1 MAVLSRARLSQ
12 ARKLLA
18 GTAVVAITAIAGA
31 GTLIANSD
39 KERTLNLFNIHNKE
53 TLTLVYKRDGKY
65 IPEALEKLN
74 WIFRDWRLNEATK
87 MDPAAFDLL
96 WEIHTELGSREPIHI
111 ISGYRSRKS
120 NELLR
125 KTVGGQASES
135 RHILGKAM
143 DVHFPDISP
152 KQVRYSALIRERG
165 GVGYYP
171 TSAIPFIHIDTD
183 RVRHWPRL
191 PRMELALLFPNG
203 NTQHQPAEGGALTRD
218 DVSTAKAKF
227 PKLATEVAEF
237 LDLRS
242 KPRATLVASAA
253 PIAPS
258 APPAAAQPVVTAKSP
273 APAKPA
279 APPFAMASLTPPP
292 PAAAEPVAPRLVT
305 EPRLVDRPSRLTTR
319 PTDAERGKLAQLA
332 ALASSEPVLVT
343 GPAPAARPRLPSL
356 TGNDA
361 TGKLPP
367 AVAATAAPAAE
378 PRLAS
383 LGPAKADSISDAG
396 SKFGWGGWAQAP
408 AFDEEHPDEL
418 SYRPFPLAPYMTETA
433 SADDPALTRMVHPDV
448 AKTLELLDQAGSMP
462 PMKLRP
468 GAQVAQLM
476 WALQFKGGMAS
487 IDDLFASGADLTKPA
502 AKGQI
507 SDRKVKTAAE

>member
-1 MAVLSRARLSQ
+1 MAAFPRAR
-12 ARKLLA
+12 RLLA
-18 GTAVVAITAIAGA
+18 GAAVVAVAAVTGTGA
-31 GTLIANSD
+31 LIANSD

-87 MDPAAFDLL
+87 MDPAAYDLL

-143 DVHFPDISP
+143 DVHFPDITP

-203 NTQHQPAEGGALTRD
+203 KTQHQPADGGSLTRD
-218 DVSTAKAKF
+218 DVHVAQAKF
-227 PKLATEVAEF
+227 PKLAMEVAEF

-242 KPRATLVASAA
+242 KPKTTLVASAA
-253 PIAPS
+253 PVSPS
-258 APPAAAQPVVTAKSP
+258 APPAAAQPIVTGKAP
-273 APAKPA
+273 APAKPMS
-279 APPFAMASLTPPP
+279 PPFAMASLTPQPV
-292 PAAAEPVAPRLVT
+292 AVEPVAPRLVA
-305 EPRLVDRPSRLTTR
+305 EPRLIDRPSRLTTR

-332 ALASSEPVLVT
+332 ALASSDPVLVT
-343 GPAPAARPRLPSL
+343 GPAPATRPARLPSL
-356 TGNDA
+356 TGIDP

-367 AVAATAAPAAE
+367 AATALAPPAE
-378 PRLAS
+378 PRVAS
-383 LGPAKADSISDAG
+383 LGPVKGDSISDA
-396 SKFGWGGWAQAP
+396 SSRFGWGNGWAQSP

-418 SYRPFPLAPYMTETA
+418 SYRPFPLTPYMTETA
-433 SADDPALTRMVHPDV
+433 SADDPALAKMVHPDV

-476 WALQFKGGMAS
+476 WAQQFQGGMAS
-487 IDDLFASGADLTKPA
+487 IDDLFATGADLTAP
-502 AKGQI
+502 AKGAI

>member
-1 MAVLSRARLSQ
+1 M
-12 ARKLLA
+12 
-18 GTAVVAITAIAGA
+18 AGA
-31 GTLIANSD
+31 GTLIANSE

-53 TLTLVYKRDGKY
+53 TLTLAYKRDGKY
-65 IPEALEKLN
+65 IPDALEKLN

-191 PRMELALLFPNG
+191 PRMELALLFPGG
-203 NTQHQPAEGGALTRD
+203 NTQHQPADGGALTRE

-227 PKLATEVAEF
+227 PKLAMEVAEF

-242 KPRATLVASAA
+242 KPKTTLVASAA
-253 PIAPS
+253 PISPS
-258 APPAAAQPVVTAKSP
+258 APPAAAQPVVTAKAP
-273 APAKPA
+273 APAKPV

-292 PAAAEPVAPRLVT
+292 PVAVEPVAPRLVT

-343 GPAPAARPRLPSL
+343 GPAPATRPRLPSL
-356 TGNDA
+356 TGNDS
-361 TGKLPP
+361 TGKLPS
-367 AVAATAAPAAE
+367 AVAASAAPAAE

-383 LGPAKADSISDAG
+383 LGPTKGDSLSDAG

-433 SADDPALTRMVHPDV
+433 SADDPALAKMVHPDV

-476 WALQFKGGMAS
+476 WAQQFKGGMAS

>member
-1 MAVLSRARLSQ
+1 MAVLSRARFSK
-12 ARKLLA
+12 ARRLLA
-18 GTAVVAITAIAGA
+18 GTAVVAVAAVAGA

-143 DVHFPDISP
+143 DVHFPDITP

-191 PRMELALLFPNG
+191 PRMELALLFPG
-203 NTQHQPAEGGALTRD
+203 GKTQHQPADGGSLTRD
-218 DVSTAKAKF
+218 DVTTAQAKF
-227 PKLATEVAEF
+227 PKLAMEVAEF
-237 LDLRS
+237 LDLRN
-242 KPRATLVASAA
+242 KPKTIQVASAT
-253 PIAPS
+253 PT
-258 APPAAAQPVVTAKSP
+258 APPPAAQPVVTAK
-273 APAKPA
+273 APAAPKPV
-279 APPFAMASLTPPP
+279 APPFAMASLTAPV
-292 PAAAEPVAPRLVT
+292 AVEPVAPRLVA

-332 ALASSEPVLVT
+332 ALASTEPVLMV
-343 GPAPAARPRLPSL
+343 GPAPATRPARLPSL
-356 TGNDA
+356 TGADP

-367 AVAATAAPAAE
+367 AVGTAAPTAE

-383 LGPAKADSISDAG
+383 LGPATGETISDAG
-396 SKFGWGGWAQAP
+396 SRFGWGSGWAQSP

-418 SYRPFPLAPYMTETA
+418 SYRPFPLTPYMTENA
-433 SADDPALTRMVHPDV
+433 SADDPALTKMVHPDV

-476 WALQFKGGMAS
+476 WAQQFKGGMAS
-487 IDDLFASGADLTKPA
+487 IDDLFASGADLTGPA
-502 AKGQI
+502 SAKI

>member
-1 MAVLSRARLSQ
+1 MAGFSRAR
-12 ARKLLA
+12 RLLA

-203 NTQHQPAEGGALTRD
+203 NSQHQPADGGALTRD
-218 DVSTAKAKF
+218 DVNTAKAKF
-227 PKLATEVAEF
+227 PKLAMEVAEF
-237 LDLRS
+237 LDLRG
-242 KPRATLVASAA
+242 KPKTTLVASAT

-258 APPAAAQPVVTAKSP
+258 APPAAAQPVITAKAP
-273 APAKPA
+273 APAKPVS
-279 APPFAMASLTPPP
+279 PPFAMASLTPPP
-292 PAAAEPVAPRLVT
+292 AVAVEPVAPRLVA

-332 ALASSEPVLVT
+332 ALASSEPVLVAAPT
-343 GPAPAARPRLPSL
+343 PAARPARLPSL
-356 TGNDA
+356 TGNDTA
-361 TGKLPP
+361 GKLPP
-367 AVAATAAPAAE
+367 TVAAIAAPPAE
-378 PRLAS
+378 ARVAS
-383 LGPAKADSISDAG
+383 LGPANGSMSDANTG
-396 SKFGWGGWAQAP
+396 LGGWAQAP

-418 SYRPFPLAPYMTETA
+418 SYRPFPLTPYMTETA
-433 SADDPALTRMVHPDV
+433 SADDPALTTMVHPDV

-468 GAQVAQLM
+468 GSQVAQLM
-476 WALQFKGGMAS
+476 WAQQFKGGMAS

-502 AKGQI
+502 KGQI
-507 SDRKVKTAAE
+507 PGRKVKTAAE

>member
-1 MAVLSRARLSQ
+1 MAGFSRAR
-12 ARKLLA
+12 RLLA
-18 GTAVVAITAIAGA
+18 GTAVVAVAAVASAGA
-31 GTLIANSD
+31 LIANSD

-65 IPEALEKLN
+65 IPDALEKLN

-171 TSAIPFIHIDTD
+171 TSAIPFVHIDTD

-191 PRMELALLFPNG
+191 PRMELALLFPGG
-203 NTQHQPAEGGALTRD
+203 NTQHQPADGGALTRD
-218 DVSTAKAKF
+218 DVSTAKSKF
-227 PKLATEVAEF
+227 PKLAMEVAEF
-237 LDLRS
+237 LDLRGKS
-242 KPRATLVASAA
+242 KTTLVASAT
-253 PIAPS
+253 PIAPT
-258 APPAAAQPVVTAKSP
+258 APPAAAQPVVTAKAP
-273 APAKPA
+273 APVKPIS
-279 APPFAMASLTPPP
+279 PPFALASLTPPM
-292 PAAAEPVAPRLVT
+292 AVEAVAPRLVT

-332 ALASSEPVLVT
+332 ALASSEPVLVAAPT
-343 GPAPAARPRLPSL
+343 PATRPARLPSL
-356 TGNDA
+356 TGADP

-367 AVAATAAPAAE
+367 AVVAAPSAE
-378 PRLAS
+378 ARVAS
-383 LGPAKADSISDAG
+383 LGPAKGDSISDA
-396 SKFGWGGWAQAP
+396 SNRLGGWAQAP

-418 SYRPFPLAPYMTETA
+418 SYRPFPLTPYMTETA
-433 SADDPALTRMVHPDV
+433 SADDPALTQMVHPDV

-476 WALQFKGGMAS
+476 WAQQFKGGMAS
-487 IDDLFASGADLTKPA
+487 IDNLFASSADLTTPA

>member
-1 MAVLSRARLSQ
+1 MAVLSKAR
-12 ARKLLA
+12 RLLA
-18 GTAVVAITAIAGA
+18 GAAVVAVTAVAGA

-65 IPEALEKLN
+65 LPEALEKLN

-191 PRMELALLFPNG
+191 PRMELALLFPSG
-203 NTQHQPAEGGALTRD
+203 KSQHQPADGGALSRD
-218 DVSTAKAKF
+218 DVQVAQSKF
-227 PKLATEVAEF
+227 PKLAMEVAEF

-242 KPRATLVASAA
+242 KPKTTLVASAA
-253 PIAPS
+253 PISRS
-258 APPAAAQPVVTAKSP
+258 APPAATQPGVTAKST
-273 APAKPA
+273 APAKTVT
-279 APPFAMASLTPPP
+279 PPFALASLTPPLP
-292 PAAAEPVAPRLVT
+292 VTAEPVAAKLVT
-305 EPRLVDRPSRLTTR
+305 EPRLIDRPSRLSTR

-332 ALASSEPVLVT
+332 ALASTEPTLVT
-343 GPAPAARPRLPSL
+343 GPAPAVRPARLPSL
-356 TGNDA
+356 TGTDP

-367 AVAATAAPAAE
+367 SVAAATGLASE
-378 PRLAS
+378 SRVAS
-383 LGPAKADSISDAG
+383 LGPTKTDTISDAG
-396 SKFGWGGWAQAP
+396 SRFGSGSGWAQSP

-418 SYRPFPLAPYMTETA
+418 SYRPFPLTPYMTETA
-433 SADDPALTRMVHPDV
+433 SADDPALAKMVHPDV

-476 WALQFKGGMAS
+476 WAQQFKGGMAS
-487 IDDLFASGADLTKPA
+487 IEDLFASSADLTAPA
-502 AKGQI
+502 AKSQI
-507 SDRKVKTAAE
+507 PGRKVKTAAE